1 MELKQ
6 YAPLP
11 LDRDWLSSFDTYL
24 IGEGTDERAYE
35 KLGAHL
41 VHMPDQDGVAFAV
54 WAPNARQVSV
64 IGDFNR
70 WNQQSHAMQPSDSGI
85 WTLFIPGLVCGT
97 LISGVS
103 FAPLFPFD
111 RDRKSVV

>member
-41 VHMPDQDGVAFAV
+41 VHMHDQDE
-54 WAPNARQVSV
+54 
-64 IGDFNR
+64 IGR
-70 WNQQSHAMQPSDSGI
+70 AH
-85 WTLFIPGLVCGT
+85 V
-97 LISGVS
+97 
-103 FAPLFPFD
+103 
-111 RDRKSVV
+111 